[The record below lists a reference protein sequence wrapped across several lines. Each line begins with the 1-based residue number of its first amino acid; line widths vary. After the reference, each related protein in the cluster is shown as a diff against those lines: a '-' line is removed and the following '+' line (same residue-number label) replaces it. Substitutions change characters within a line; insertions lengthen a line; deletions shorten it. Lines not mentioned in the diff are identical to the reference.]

1 MSHLKTRAA
10 LVLLEGILALTAI
23 FGAITVIPNLPHD
36 WIKGSVFPD
45 YSLPALALGVLVGGS
60 ATVAGLAV
68 IFRPMI
74 GAVASVVAGVMII
87 GFELVEVIV
96 VGFTLMTYG
105 AGQPQSWLQVVYLA
119 VGAAIAILGAR
130 LWLALGGRVPRIHAD
145 GSTAGS
151 RVFGP

>member
-23 FGAITVIPNLPHD
+23 FGAITVIPNLPQD
-36 WIKGSVFPD
+36 WIRGSVFPS
-45 YSLPALALGVLVGGS
+45 YTVPALALGVLVGGS
-60 ATVAGLAV
+60 ATIAGLAV

-74 GAVASVVAGVMII
+74 GAAASVVAGVMII

-96 VGFTLMTYG
+96 VGFTLVTYG
-105 AGQPQSWLQVVYLA
+105 AGQPQSWLQVAYIT

-130 LWLALGGRVPRIHAD
+130 LWLALAGRIPLIHAG
-145 GSTAGS
+145 GSAAGS